1 MNYRRLLYFLAVVEA
16 GTITSAAATLHVAQ
30 PGLSRQLKTLEREMR
45 MTLFEPR
52 GNRLALT
59 PAGRAFVPL
68 ARRLIAETRTMEDA
82 VEVLRSGRVSQL
94 VVAAT
99 PASIR
104 GFLAGFIATT
114 GPADPPLLTRQAS
127 HFHLDEELLDEADL
141 IVSPAARAAGFEAV
155 DLGGS
160 PLKAYVAP
168 GHAWA
173 RAGRTEVD
181 LAELCGSRIFAHS
194 RSSVSRAVLENALG
208 QRRLVPARLTECDDG
223 PTVEALAVAGHG
235 IGVSTDLPRLGAH
248 GLRITGDRSS
258 TREGSD
264 GDVLQVPLHVAW
276 LPGHFAADLI
286 ESMALRL
293 RDYLAGQPDAVIP
306 PPRPMG

>member
-16 GTITSAAATLHVAQ
+16 GTITSAAAGLHVAQ

-45 MTLFEPR
+45 MTLFEPH

-68 ARRLIAETRTMEDA
+68 ARRLMAETRTMEEA
-82 VEVLRSGRVSQL
+82 VEALRSGRVSQL

-114 GPADPPLLTRQAS
+114 GPEDPPLLTRQAS
-127 HFHLDEELLDEADL
+127 HFRLDEELLDEADL
-141 IVSPAARAAGFEAV
+141 IVSPAAKAAGFETV
-155 DLGGS
+155 DLGGM
-160 PLKAYVAP
+160 PLRAFVAP

-181 LAELCGSRIFAHS
+181 LAELCDSRIFAHS

-235 IGVSTDLPRLGAH
+235 IGVSTDLPRLGGY
-248 GLRITGDRSS
+248 GLRIKGGGPSASGASGT
-258 TREGSD
+258 
-264 GDVLQVPLHVAW
+264 DVLQVPLHVAW
-276 LPGHFAADLI
+276 LPGHFATDLI
-286 ESMALRL
+286 RSMALRL
-293 RDYLAGQPDAVIP
+293 RDYLAGQPDSLAP
-306 PPRPMG
+306 PERPTS